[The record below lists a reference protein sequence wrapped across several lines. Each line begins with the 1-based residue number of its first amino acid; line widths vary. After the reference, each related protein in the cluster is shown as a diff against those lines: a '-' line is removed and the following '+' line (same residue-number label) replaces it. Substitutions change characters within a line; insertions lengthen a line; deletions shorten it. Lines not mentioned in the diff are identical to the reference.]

1 MEQEINQSSVDTLT
15 QSYGGEWEAMSQMDQ
30 ASGLVQWM
38 ATNEL
43 MPVVLVVSLTIWFVL
58 LFYLV
63 RMDKKLTRLEEK
75 MENGTKESE

>member
-1 MEQEINQSSVDTLT
+1 MEQEMKQTAVDTLT
-15 QSYGGEWEAMSQMDQ
+15 QSYSEEWEAMSQLEQ
-30 ASGLVQWM
+30 ASGMVQWM
-38 ATNEL
+38 ATNDL

-75 MENGTKESE
+75 MENGTEETE